1 MQSGRPQRIT
11 NTVSFNQHFASLYAI
26 ISEPDH
32 IGKDT
37 VTICFGVEV
46 TKAPTSK
53 NKTT

>member
-1 MQSGRPQRIT
+1 MEDHRVT

-32 IGKDT
+32 T

-46 TKAPTSK
+46 TKAPTAK